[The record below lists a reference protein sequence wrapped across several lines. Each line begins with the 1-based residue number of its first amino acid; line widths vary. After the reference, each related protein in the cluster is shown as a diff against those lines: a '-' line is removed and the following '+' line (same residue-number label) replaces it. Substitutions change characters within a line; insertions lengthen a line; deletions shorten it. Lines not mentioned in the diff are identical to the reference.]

1 LTGQQA
7 LDELARLLSEK
18 SRRIFVAQVP
28 IDLRLTQGENC
39 VYVLEL
45 PAAPSASGG
54 RVGGIG
60 ERRIQKLSCFR
71 LGNGAWM
78 KIYETENDSKLQRF
92 ELPYHA
98 TGLAVVLADGTE
110 RVVSGVVDEEY
121 IQKYDEVS

>member
-1 LTGQQA
+1 
-7 LDELARLLSEK
+7 
-18 SRRIFVAQVP
+18 
-28 IDLRLTQGENC
+28 
-39 VYVLEL
+39 
-45 PAAPSASGG
+45 
-54 RVGGIG
+54 
-60 ERRIQKLSCFR
+60 
-71 LGNGAWM
+71 M